1 MKVARRI
8 SVCTL
13 IASGLAGCNANGNLP
28 LVFVQSHTLGITANA
43 TGSQATPELT
53 LGYRDLD
60 VAVVPVIDGGVP
72 LRGSIDKQGIHNE
85 DALSVIG
92 QFDAGAGVAATPT
105 AKLGK
110 FFATGMAAKR
120 LADGFAHQLGAPK
133 N

>member
-1 MKVARRI
+1 MKVGCRI
-8 SVCTL
+8 FVWVL
-13 IASGLAGCNANGNLP
+13 ISLDLAGCNTSGNVP

-53 LGYRDLD
+53 LGYRDID
-60 VAVVPVIDGGVP
+60 VAVVPVVDGAVP
-72 LRGSIDKQGIHNE
+72 LKGSIDKPGEHYD

-92 QFDAGAGVAATPT
+92 QFNAGASAATPT
-105 AKLGK
+105 ANLGK

-120 LADGFAHQLGAPK
+120 LADGFAHQLGNAPK